1 MDFGL
6 ALAGLVVGGVVGL
19 TGMGGGALM
28 TPMLVLFFGVQPLA
42 AVSSD
47 LVASAFMKPIGG
59 AVHLRNGT
67 VNKGMAKL
75 LIIGSVPCAFAG
87 VFVLKAFGDSD
98 AVQKGVKTALGVAL
112 LIAAGSLALKAYLA
126 LQARA
131 KRRALGL
138 PRATDLTGA
147 PEVVLRP
154 LPTILVGAVG
164 GLIVGM
170 TSVGSG
176 SLIIIALLALYPA
189 LNANQLVGTDL
200 VQAVP
205 LVASAALG
213 HYFFGDFSLD
223 VTGSLL
229 VGALPGVYIGA
240 KFSSRA
246 PGGVIRRALI
256 LVLVAS
262 ALKLLG
268 VDTVVLGWVLIAGC
282 VLAPLAWMQ
291 IRRSNG
297 LPATGRMEKGRRPTP
312 ASPDQPVDAGAAQ
325 AAPVDEQLAPDA
337 TRS

>member
-1 MDFGL
+1 MDLGL
-6 ALAGLVVGGVVGL
+6 AVAGLFVGVVVGL

-28 TPMLVLFFGVQPLA
+28 TPMLVLFFGVAPLA

-75 LIIGSVPCAFAG
+75 LVLGSVPSAFAG

-98 AVQKGVKTALGVAL
+98 RVQTTVRVALGVAL

-126 LQARA
+126 LVARSR
-131 KRRALGL
+131 RRAQGL
-138 PRATDLTGA
+138 PAKDVLSGA

-154 LPTILVGAVG
+154 VATVIVGVLG

-176 SLIIIALLALYPA
+176 SLIIIALLALYPT

-205 LVASAALG
+205 LVASAALA
-213 HYFFGDFSLD
+213 HFFFGDFSLD
-223 VTGSLL
+223 VTSSLL
-229 VGALPGVYIGA
+229 IGAIPGVYLGA
-240 KFSSRA
+240 RYSSRA
-246 PGGVIRRALI
+246 PGGVIRRALS

-262 ALKLLG
+262 GLKLLG
-268 VDTVVLGWVLIAGC
+268 VDTVVLAYVLLACC
-282 VLAPLAWMQ
+282 VLAPLVWAG
-291 IRRSNG
+291 IRRRHG
-297 LPATGRMEKGRRPTP
+297 LPAWARADRGRTQ
-312 ASPDQPVDAGAAQ
+312 SAAQ
-325 AAPVDEQLAPDA
+325 VEHAPAADDAEPV
-337 TRS
+337 RSS